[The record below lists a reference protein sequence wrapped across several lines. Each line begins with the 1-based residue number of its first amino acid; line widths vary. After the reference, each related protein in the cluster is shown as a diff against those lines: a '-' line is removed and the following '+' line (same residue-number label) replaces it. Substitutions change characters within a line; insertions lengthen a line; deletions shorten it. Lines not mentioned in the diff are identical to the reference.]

1 MAATTEA
8 GTIPIYNI
16 MKKTSQWL
24 APTLKYEIPM
34 AWRNWDVIFTPME
47 YKHYA
52 IEITPMKYAK
62 TLEMLMA
69 TTIPALFTIKIPM
82 AWRVWMCISPIYRG
96 NILLITP
103 SQ

>member
-1 MAATTEA
+1 MAATAEA

-24 APTLKYEIPM
+24 APTLNYEIPM

-69 TTIPALFTIKIPM
+69 TTIPALFYYQNPNGLACLDVYFPYI
-82 AWRVWMCISPIYRG
+82 
-96 NILLITP
+96 
-103 SQ
+103 

>member
-1 MAATTEA
+1 MAATAEA

-24 APTLKYEIPM
+24 VPILKYEIPM

-62 TLEMLMA
+62 MLEMLMA
-69 TTIPALFTIKIPM
+69 TTIPALFYYQK
-82 AWRVWMCISPIYRG
+82 
-96 NILLITP
+96 
-103 SQ
+103 SQWLGVFGCVFPLYIEKTSS

>member
-1 MAATTEA
+1 MATAKA

-34 AWRNWDVIFTPME
+34 AWRTLDVVFIPME
-47 YKHYA
+47 YKHLA

-62 TLEMLMA
+62 TLEMLVA
-69 TTIPALFTIKIPM
+69 TTFFALFYYQNPNGLACLDVYFPYI
-82 AWRVWMCISPIYRG
+82 
-96 NILLITP
+96 
-103 SQ
+103 

>member
-1 MAATTEA
+1 MAATAEA

-24 APTLKYEIPM
+24 VPTLKYEIPM

-69 TTIPALFTIKIPM
+69 TTIPAFFQYQNPNGLACLDVYFPYI
-82 AWRVWMCISPIYRG
+82 
-96 NILLITP
+96 
-103 SQ
+103 

>member
-1 MAATTEA
+1 MAATAEA

-24 APTLKYEIPM
+24 VPTLKYEIPM

-52 IEITPMKYAK
+52 IEITPMKMQKRWKCLWPLPFQHFLLSKSQWLGVFGCVFPLYIEK
-62 TLEMLMA
+62 T
-69 TTIPALFTIKIPM
+69 
-82 AWRVWMCISPIYRG
+82 S
-96 NILLITP
+96 
-103 SQ
+103 S